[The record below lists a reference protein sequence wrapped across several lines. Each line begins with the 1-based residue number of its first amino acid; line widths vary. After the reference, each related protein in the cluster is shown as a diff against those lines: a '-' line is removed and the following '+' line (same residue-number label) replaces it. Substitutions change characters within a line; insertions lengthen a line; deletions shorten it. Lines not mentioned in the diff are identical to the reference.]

1 LRGCNPFNGAGDTS
15 QDTGIDYVALNAMD
29 MPVKETILFVDD
41 EESLLDIAQ
50 TYFSGRGYHVLTAV
64 NGRQALNL
72 LMENRIDCCFTDI
85 NMPEMNGLEL
95 AEYIRSYDNTLPVV
109 VMTGFPS
116 LDNTIT
122 TLKNGVVDF
131 LIKPVNLQQME
142 LCLQRVL
149 RERRLFIENILLAKE
164 VDGKAKLE
172 ALNAELVSKNQ
183 ELNTLN
189 RIQADFS
196 ALRESV
202 DVFSQLVQM
211 TIDITKADVAE
222 FYLVD
227 NTAAQSVTIA
237 SAFSDHMKC
246 KRTRG
251 KSSPNDRIRG
261 TVEQCCD
268 QKINDLIKEVISD
281 DQPLLVAKNTNGIE
295 RLPNGVLSFLLVPL
309 KIRSKLFGV
318 LSSAVHHGDVRFS
331 QKDVYFLSFMTN
343 KAATAI
349 ENLALYEN
357 IYQNLLA
364 TLYAF
369 VKAIE
374 ARDPYTKEHS
384 SRVTRLAVA
393 MAKAMGCS
401 TEEQEILNVAG
412 LLHDIGKIGIRDEIL
427 LKPGRLTSD
436 EYQII
441 QQHPVIGAEI
451 IGNLGL
457 WNRERQIVRSH
468 HERFDGKGYPD
479 KLAGHDI
486 PILARILSIADVYDA
501 IASDRAYR
509 KRMEESEILEI
520 MYSGAETQFDPDMVN
535 VFRKLYES
543 GEVLKVTEE

>member
-1 LRGCNPFNGAGDTS
+1 
-15 QDTGIDYVALNAMD
+15 MD

-50 TYFSGRGYHVLTAV
+50 TYFSGRGYHVLTAA

-85 NMPEMNGLEL
+85 NMPEMDGLEL
-95 AEYIRSYDNTLPVV
+95 AEYMRSYDNTLPVV

-172 ALNAELVSKNQ
+172 ALNAELVSKNE

-227 NTAAQSVTIA
+227 NTAAQPVTIA
-237 SAFSDHMKC
+237 SAFSDHI
-246 KRTRG
+246 KRKGTRG

-268 QKINDLIKEVISD
+268 LKINDLIKEVISD

-318 LSSAVHHGDVRFS
+318 LGSAVHHGDVRFS

-427 LKPGRLTSD
+427 LKPGRLTPE

-501 IASDRAYR
+501 VASDRAYR
-509 KRMEESEILEI
+509 RRMDESEILKI